1 MTQPSV
7 TRLHGSAVLEAKIA
21 DLQAKPRPS
30 DVDRNRL
37 ARLIEANN
45 ADRRWSAG
53 LSRLPRI
60 RTGPPSSTSN
70 SPDKTHRNRK
80 GTTA

>member
-30 DVDRNRL
+30 DVDLNRL

-45 ADRRWSAG
+45 ADRCWSAG
-53 LSRLPRI
+53 LNRP
-60 RTGPPSSTSN
+60 GFVGGST
-70 SPDKTHRNRK
+70 
-80 GTTA
+80 A